1 MKNYLVDETSQGAA
15 EGLSDQVEDPQD
27 RLQDLRVGDLLEDP
41 VLAEGLGTV
50 KPNGSHE
57 NTSVNS
63 QTTQLNKTNTT
74 TLQYV
79 IKTRIPV
86 EFIVLFIYQ
95 STKIIANEPL
105 FPACWQIYCS
115 WNLQAAFTFKAMC
128 SVTTDVDLQVI
139 LNTKSSEW

>member
-15 EGLSDQVEDPQD
+15 EGLADQVEDPQD
-27 RLQDLRVGDLLEDP
+27 RLQDLRAGDLLEDP

-63 QTTQLNKTNTT
+63 QTTQQNKTNTT

-79 IKTRIPV
+79 IRDQTPH
-86 EFIVLFIYQ
+86 
-95 STKIIANEPL
+95 
-105 FPACWQIYCS
+105 
-115 WNLQAAFTFKAMC
+115 
-128 SVTTDVDLQVI
+128 
-139 LNTKSSEW
+139 